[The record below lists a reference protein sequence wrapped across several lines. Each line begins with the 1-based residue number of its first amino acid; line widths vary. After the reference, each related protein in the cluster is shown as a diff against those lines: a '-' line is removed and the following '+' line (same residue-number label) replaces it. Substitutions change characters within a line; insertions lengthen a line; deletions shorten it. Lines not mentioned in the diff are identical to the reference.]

1 MGDRPLPPALLIR
14 TRPEPPGADPDGR
27 RPLRIAAVGDLHC
40 DADAPRSSLLRAAL
54 AAGVRGADLLLLA
67 GDLTA
72 SGTPEQ
78 ARMVADACSALPI
91 PVVAVLGNHDHD
103 GRLGTEVSA
112 ILRGAGVAL
121 LADASVVLDAG
132 GRHVGVVGATGRPGH
147 ARRHDRA
154 GVAEATLMDA
164 GLRGIADCP
173 FRVVLLHFSPTD
185 STLVGERCELWPQL
199 SCPAL
204 AGPIVAHRPDLVV
217 HAHAHSGAFRGA
229 VGDVPVFN
237 VSRDLLRGDVCVLE
251 LGAGAAGTARAAG

>member
-1 MGDRPLPPALLIR
+1 MGDRPLPPALLITAR
-14 TRPEPPGADPDGR
+14 IEPSGGAPEAV
-27 RPLRIAAVGDLHC
+27 RPLRLAAVGDLHC

-54 AAGVRGADLLLLA
+54 ATGARGADLLLLA

-72 SGTPEQ
+72 GGTPEQ
-78 ARMVADACSALPI
+78 ARIVADACSALPI
-91 PVVAVLGNHDHD
+91 PVAAVLGNHDHD
-103 GRLGTEVSA
+103 ARLGSEVGA
-112 ILRGAGVAL
+112 ILGRAGVTV
-121 LADASVVLDAG
+121 LADASAVLDAG

-154 GVAEATLMDA
+154 GLPEATSLEA
-164 GLRGIADCP
+164 GLRRIADCP

-229 VGDVPVFN
+229 VGGVPVFN

-251 LGAGAAGTARAAG
+251 LGAGTAGAARAAG